1 MAPFASQ
8 KRDGLVLVN
17 PLRTSNH
24 HIRDSAGKVVDGRRA
39 NRKLTHQFHV
49 PRGDSCRVQSF
60 PRAIVPG
67 ATSVVTSKPAIEGH
81 LKTGQRAAART

>member
-24 HIRDSAGKVVDGRRA
+24 HIRDSAGKVVGGRRA

-60 PRAIVPG
+60 PRAIVPANAG
-67 ATSVVTSKPAIEGH
+67 SLS
-81 LKTGQRAAART
+81 AAWQWNDMRPYW